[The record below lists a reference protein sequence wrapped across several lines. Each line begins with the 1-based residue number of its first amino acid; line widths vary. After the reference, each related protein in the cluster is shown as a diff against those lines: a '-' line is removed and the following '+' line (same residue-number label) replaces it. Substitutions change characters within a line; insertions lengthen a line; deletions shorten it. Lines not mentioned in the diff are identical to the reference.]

1 MAEESTQSQEATI
14 TVDDVSYPIS
24 TLTDSTK
31 ELLQLYGEAETA
43 MLAARR
49 QAAISELAVKSLTHM
64 ISASIKE
71 GEAPDVETGN

>member
-24 TLTDSTK
+24 TLTDSTR
-31 ELLQLYGEAETA
+31 ELLQLYSEAETA

-49 QAAISELAVKSLTHM
+49 QAAISELAVKSLSSM
-64 ISASIKE
+64 ISASVKE
-71 GEAPDVETGN
+71 GEVTNAEAGS

>member
-24 TLTDSTK
+24 TLADSTR
-31 ELLQLYGEAETA
+31 ELLQLYSEAEAA

-49 QAAISELAVKSLTHM
+49 QAAISELAVKSLSSM
-64 ISASIKE
+64 ISASVKE
-71 GEAPDVETGN
+71 GEVTNAEAGS